1 VDLYLEI
8 EGGDL
13 LVFQISMMAVGF
25 GINVSITDLNQIFTN
40 LLLVKDHS
48 WLTDKIPCQLL
59 LKK

>member
-25 GINVSITDLNQIFTN
+25 GINVSITNLNQIFTN

-48 WLTDKIPCQLL
+48 
-59 LKK
+59 